1 MPAPS
6 VFDADKLRSLI
17 EQKKTASEIKKEFGD
32 ITTTTL
38 KNHLMKLILQD
49 DKVYRIEG
57 MGTRDVNP
65 KVTKNGLKIT
75 KAKMDH
81 FGFTEGKKV
90 KIEKI
95 ADGEI
100 KITQID

>member
-1 MPAPS
+1 MAAPS
-6 VFDADKLRSLI
+6 FFDADKLRSLI
-17 EQKKTASEIKKEFGD
+17 EQKRTASDIKKELD
-32 ITTTTL
+32 ITQTTL
-38 KNHLMKLILQD
+38 KNHLLKLIQQD
-49 DKVYRIEG
+49 NKVYKIAG

-75 KAKMDH
+75 KAKMDS
-81 FGFTEGKKV
+81 FGFTEDKKV

-95 ADGEI
+95 TDGQI

>member
-1 MPAPS
+1 M
-6 VFDADKLRSLI
+6 KRS
-17 EQKKTASEIKKEFGD
+17 
-32 ITTTTL
+32 TL
-38 KNHLMKLILQD
+38 KNHLLKLIQQD
-49 DKVYRIEG
+49 DKLYKIAA

-75 KAKMDH
+75 KAKMDS
-81 FGFTEGKKV
+81 FGFTEDKKV

-95 ADGEI
+95 AEGQI